1 VTVARLREQIGIAAY
16 FISWA
21 FLAGFIMMNIVL
33 AILVDSFT
41 EAQAALKHEQVP
53 PTPLSPLLHALS
65 RLSRTGVQ
73 NWRQL
78 AIGKHRQ
85 LIPSLCYHTNIM
97 IHHRD

>member
-1 VTVARLREQIGIAAY
+1 VTIARLREQIGIAAY

-41 EAQAALKHEQVP
+41 EAQAALKHEQAP
-53 PTPLSPLLHALS
+53 PAPLSPLLHALS
-65 RLSRTGVQ
+65 QLSRTGVQ
-73 NWRQL
+73 NWWQL

-85 LIPSLCYHTNIM
+85 LILLLCFHTKIM
-97 IHHRD
+97 NHHHD